1 MDCPFCQILS
11 GDEREVRTLGTVA
24 YFRSA
29 YAVTEGHYLVI
40 PTRHVETF
48 FDMSPAET
56 EDTRAALHVIR
67 AELMREDASIDGF
80 NIGMNCGTSAGQS
93 IFHAHTH
100 LIPRRTG
107 DVENPRGGVRAVI
120 PSRREYTETTP

>member
-1 MDCPFCQILS
+1 MDCVFCDVLK
-11 GDEREVRTLGTVA
+11 GEEREVLTLGTVA
-24 YFRSA
+24 YFPSA
-29 YAVTEGHYLVI
+29 YAVTEGHHLVI
-40 PTRHVETF
+40 PIRHVETF
-48 FDMSPAET
+48 FDMSAPET
-56 EDTRAALHVIR
+56 EDTRAALHLLR
-67 AELMREDASIDGF
+67 EELMRQDKSIDGF

-120 PSRREYTETTP
+120 PSRREYRETTP

>member
-1 MDCPFCQILS
+1 MDCVFCDILD
-11 GDEREVRTLGTVA
+11 GKERDVRRVGTVA
-24 YFRSA
+24 CFPSA
-29 YAVTEGHYLVI
+29 YAVTEGHHLVI
-40 PTRHVETF
+40 PVRHVETF
-48 FDMSPAET
+48 FDMSPPET
-56 EDTRAALHVIR
+56 EDTRAALHLLR
-67 AELMREDASIDGF
+67 EELSRQDASIDGF

-120 PSRREYTETTP
+120 PSRREY